1 MFDLFKKNSMFYTQ
15 IASCLHMKN
24 SAMKISRSPSDN
36 EACFALVR
44 ALVIL
49 TVFLAF
55 LSGCAMQ
62 SVAIK
67 GESVEVSVTK
77 TSKIAVV
84 ENPSLDTFVSSA
96 ELKEDITSVL
106 KKEGFQV
113 VDSEDQADLVVLPLA
128 TILSSDEQDATG
140 RGVRDLS
147 SSVLFR
153 SGFDDIGD
161 PSVARRLGISS
172 LDSRSELT
180 KSRVGMSVT
189 AISKEAWVNLK
200 PGEPLPIVWRV
211 VATADLTRGKE
222 IEASQAL
229 LAAMGNYLGKN
240 TGGFVLAKV
249 PPNAN

>member
-1 MFDLFKKNSMFYTQ
+1 
-15 IASCLHMKN
+15 
-24 SAMKISRSPSDN
+24 MKIKGSPSDK
-36 EACFALVR
+36 EAYYALAR

-49 TVFLAF
+49 TAFLAL
-55 LSGCAMQ
+55 LSGCTGQ

-67 GESVEVSVTK
+67 GESVQASVIK

-84 ENPSLDTFVSSA
+84 ENPSLDTFVSSG
-96 ELKEDITSVL
+96 EIKEDVTGVL

-113 VDSEDQADLVVLPLA
+113 VASEDEADLVVLPLA
-128 TILSSDEQDATG
+128 TILSSDEQDTTG
-140 RGVRDLS
+140 RGIRDLS
-147 SSVLFR
+147 NSVLFR

-161 PSVARRLGISS
+161 VSVARRLGIST

-189 AISKEAWVNLK
+189 AIPKEAWLNLK

-222 IEASQAL
+222 LEASQAL
-229 LAAMGNYLGKN
+229 LTAMGGYLGKN

-249 PPNAN
+249 SLKNN